1 MKFFLFPVEYNQTIL
16 KTEHVNILPK
26 CKIRALQL
34 LFLATGELLC
44 CHSNAEGST
53 FSTQY
58 IINVEIPWSQGGEEA
73 RQIEKA
79 AARRKKIPISGCTVF
94 GLRKVMG
101 NP

>member
-1 MKFFLFPVEYNQTIL
+1 MLSLQCRRKYFF
-16 KTEHVNILPK
+16 
-26 CKIRALQL
+26 
-34 LFLATGELLC
+34 
-44 CHSNAEGST
+44 
-53 FSTQY
+53 TQY